1 MPHPAEIFSRIT
13 KPMITSH
20 FTLGDPFITRA
31 FLAGKNTETHQ
42 CIGASL
48 REGYTPDDVLEVWT
62 LIVKS
67 LSRKAAVT
75 SVENFRLGRE

>member
-1 MPHPAEIFSRIT
+1 
-13 KPMITSH
+13 MISSH
-20 FTLGDPFITRA
+20 FTTGPDMNDPFITRA

-42 CIGASL
+42 CVGASL
-48 REGYTPDDVLEVWT
+48 REDYTPDDVLEAWT

-67 LSRKAAVT
+67 LDVGRKAAVA